1 MDKSTKEAI
10 GFCDANAA
18 SCVAGTAGVELAR
31 HLSRGG
37 RVLDLGCESGRAALD
52 PADDYDERHS
62 GRLSRPFQG
71 QGRKTPTQI
80 RFAPYRQGHIVISSS
95 RKNNSGALEFPV
107 DPWYKT
113 VGFPL

>member
-18 SCVAGTAGVELAR
+18 SCVAGTAGVELVR

-71 QGRKTPTQI
+71 QSLIHNTHPT
-80 RFAPYRQGHIVISSS
+80 RQV
-95 RKNNSGALEFPV
+95 R
-107 DPWYKT
+107 
-113 VGFPL
+113 